1 MRSALLALLL
11 TGCAYKVQLNVEP
24 AGAEMLLPNGAI
36 AVAPSEVKLRWVP
49 FGHQRIRV
57 TAPGYRPL
65 EIDLRHS
72 EIRAGHYV
80 RDTLLR
86 PSTLLGNPRGA
97 VLLVLV
103 PEHDGVGTWEP
114 EDVP

>member
-1 MRSALLALLL
+1 MRWLVLIAL
-11 TGCAYKVQLNVEP
+11 TGCAYKLQLNAEP
-24 AGAEMLLPNGAI
+24 AGAEVVLPNGGMV
-36 AVAPSEVKLRWVP
+36 VAPAEAQLRWAP
-49 FGHQRIRV
+49 FNHQQVRV

-65 EIDLRHS
+65 EVDLRRS

-86 PSTLLGNPRGA
+86 PRTLLGRPRGA
-97 VLLVLV
+97 VLFVLV